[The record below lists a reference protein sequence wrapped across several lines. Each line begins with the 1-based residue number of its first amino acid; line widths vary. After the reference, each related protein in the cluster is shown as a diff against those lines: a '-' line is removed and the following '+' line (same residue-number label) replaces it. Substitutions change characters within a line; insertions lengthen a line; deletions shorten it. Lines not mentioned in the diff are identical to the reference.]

1 MKTVFKNPKAV
12 IGMIHVGAL
21 PGTPRNTESLEAIV
35 TRACDDARALA
46 QAGVDA
52 LMIENMHD
60 VPYLKGAVGAEIIA
74 AMTAVG
80 LAIREAVGATGG
92 SSTRAASEQDTG
104 SKRPVA
110 PREIGARRDSRTSV
124 DATPL
129 PLGVQILAAANREAL
144 AVALACDAD
153 FVRVENFAYA
163 HVADEGLMPTAE
175 AGPLLRYRKEIGAEH
190 IRIIADVKK
199 KHSSHALTADVSLA
213 EAARTTEFFGADAI
227 VVTGTATGQPTSPE
241 DVATVKR
248 AVGIPVCI
256 GSGLTPENLPDLWP
270 HANVFIVGSYFKVE
284 GLWSNPIDPERVTE
298 FMTTVARLRDNAQ
311 RELKK

>member
-1 MKTVFKNPKAV
+1 MRTLFKNPKAIV
-12 IGMIHVGAL
+12 GMIHVGAL
-21 PGTPRNTESLEAIV
+21 PGTPRNAESPKAIIERAREEARELV
-35 TRACDDARALA
+35 H
-46 QAGVDA
+46 AGVDA
-52 LMIENMHD
+52 LIIENMHD
-60 VPYLKGAVGAEIIA
+60 VPYLKGAVGSEIVA

-80 LAIREAVGATGG
+80 CAVREAVGATGG
-92 SSTRAASEQDTG
+92 SSTRATSEQDTG
-104 SKRPVA
+104 SKRPA
-110 PREIGARRDSRTSV
+110 ARDEIGARRDSRTSV
-124 DATPL
+124 DAIPL

-241 DVATVKR
+241 DVATVKQ
-248 AVGIPVCI
+248 AVSIPVCI
-256 GSGLTPENLPDLWP
+256 GSGLTPANLPGLWP
-270 HANVFIVGSYFKVE
+270 HADVFIVGSYFKVD
-284 GLWSNPIDPERVTE
+284 GLWLNPIDPQRVTE
-298 FMTTVARLRDNAQ
+298 FMTTVARLR
-311 RELKK
+311 KTI